1 MKVPIVKAG
10 ERPRAYII
18 SRKTKETE
26 ISLNLSLD
34 GGEVKVSTGIGF
46 FDHMLT
52 ALAFY
57 GGFGLELTAKGDLH
71 VDGHH
76 TVEDVGIVLGQAIS
90 QALGDRKG
98 VCRFASAYIP
108 MDEALCF
115 TALDLSNRPFLVFD
129 AAMPQERIG
138 DYDACLT
145 EEFMR
150 ALAVN
155 SGMTLHMKALYGN
168 NAHHITEALFKSLG
182 VALKHAVKVEGDG
195 VVSTKGVL

>member
-1 MKVPIVKAG
+1 
-10 ERPRAYII
+10 
-18 SRKTKETE
+18 
-26 ISLNLSLD
+26 
-34 GGEVKVSTGIGF
+34 
-46 FDHMLT
+46 
-52 ALAFY
+52 
-57 GGFGLELTAKGDLH
+57 
-71 VDGHH
+71 
-76 TVEDVGIVLGQAIS
+76 
-90 QALGDRKG
+90 
-98 VCRFASAYIP
+98 
-108 MDEALCF
+108 
-115 TALDLSNRPFLVFD
+115 
-129 AAMPQERIG
+129 MPQERIG